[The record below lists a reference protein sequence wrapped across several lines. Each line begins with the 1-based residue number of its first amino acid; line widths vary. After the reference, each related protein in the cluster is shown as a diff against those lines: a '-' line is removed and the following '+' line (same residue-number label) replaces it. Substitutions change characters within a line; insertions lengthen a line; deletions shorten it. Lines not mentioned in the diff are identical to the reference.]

1 MFCSLRG
8 GNKTCQLMDYYDLI
22 EYVAER
28 SWLEEMLSMT
38 PITSPIDLIV
48 TLASSCHKEPHLRCC
63 RVHAVLFEILIKT
76 IIVVWVMISTTS
88 FCLDASQAARLGS
101 STRSSALWGLNQ
113 NLLIR
118 SQNLNPLGYFLLD
131 YLFNMGLLLAVIQ
144 TGINTF

>member
-1 MFCSLRG
+1 MVCSLRG
-8 GNKTCQLMDYYDLI
+8 SNKTCQLMDYYDLI

-28 SWLEEMLSMT
+28 SWLEEKL
-38 PITSPIDLIV
+38 PITSPIEPIV
-48 TLASSCHKEPHLRCC
+48 TLASSCPKEPHLRCC

-76 IIVVWVMISTTS
+76 MIVVWVMISTTS